1 MPAAAGG
8 DHVHVFADLDALT
21 AAAAR
26 RFVEDAREA
35 IAARGRFIVCISGGD
50 TPRPLYER
58 LAHFSHGDATSDVAW
73 SRVHVFWAD
82 ERCVPPDDERSNYRM
97 AREAWLEHVAIPADH
112 VHRLRGEIDPRA
124 AAAEYDIELHAFA
137 GADLVLLGLG
147 EDGHTASLFPH
158 SPAVVERR
166 EDVARDRWVRAEHVA
181 SVAMWRLTL
190 TPAVINR
197 ARDVVFLVA
206 GARKAARVKEV
217 IEGPPA
223 PDALPAQAIRPDDG
237 RLSWFLDEAAA
248 GLLRG
253 RRPTNPPA

>member
-1 MPAAAGG
+1 MPAAAAG
-8 DHVHVFADLDALT
+8 DHVQVFADLAALT
-21 AAAAR
+21 AAAVR
-26 RFVEDAREA
+26 RFVEDARAA

-58 LAHFSHGDATSDVAW
+58 LALLSHGDIDW
-73 SRVHVFWAD
+73 FRVHVFWAD

-97 AREAWLEHVAIPADH
+97 AREAWLGHVAIPADN
-112 VHRLRGEIDPRA
+112 VHRLRGEMEPGA
-124 AAAEYDIELHAFA
+124 AAALYDGELRAFS

-158 SPAVVERR
+158 SPALTAPPEG
-166 EDVARDRWVRAEHVA
+166 DRWVSAAYVA

-190 TPAVINR
+190 TPAFINR
-197 ARDVVFLVA
+197 SRDIVFLVA
-206 GARKAARVKEV
+206 GARKAARVKDV
-217 IEGPPA
+217 LEGPLT
-223 PDALPAQAIRPDDG
+223 PDALPAQAIRPGDG
-237 RLSWFLDEAAA
+237 RPTWFLDEAAA